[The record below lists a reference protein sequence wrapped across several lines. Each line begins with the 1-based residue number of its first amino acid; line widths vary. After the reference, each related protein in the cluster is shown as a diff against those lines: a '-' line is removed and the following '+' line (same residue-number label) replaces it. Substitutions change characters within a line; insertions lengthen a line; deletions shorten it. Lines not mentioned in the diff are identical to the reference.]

1 MTSGHGSTER
11 SLPDMA
17 KAGGQTLFAMF
28 LSLVMAKYCVV
39 GSQQLT
45 SKGNLDLPRA
55 AIRTILDTF
64 GKKKKKPSVHFSKI
78 CPEYIGVIYMLIIS
92 EQYNPQ
98 LGSTEGRS

>member
-1 MTSGHGSTER
+1 M
-11 SLPDMA
+11 
-17 KAGGQTLFAMF
+17 FAMF

-92 EQYNPQ
+92 EQYDPQ
-98 LGSTEGRS
+98 LGSTEG